1 MSLHLAAPLLYC
13 QKKKKNK
20 KQDTLKLAIKGVYT
34 RLSHCSLLARNKIYL
49 SIQLEEPP
57 VFRRLPVV
65 GKVHRVGY

>member
-20 KQDTLKLAIKGVYT
+20 KRDTLKLAIKGVYA
-34 RLSHCSLLARNKIYL
+34 RLSHCSVLARNKNMVFIYT
-49 SIQLEEPP
+49 EEPP

-65 GKVHRVGY
+65 EKVHRVGY